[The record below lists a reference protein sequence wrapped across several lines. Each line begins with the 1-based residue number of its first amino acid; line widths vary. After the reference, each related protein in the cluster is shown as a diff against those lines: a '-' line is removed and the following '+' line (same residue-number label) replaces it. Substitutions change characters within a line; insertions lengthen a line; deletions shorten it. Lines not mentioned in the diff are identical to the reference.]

1 MQAAMKLFYLLLLL
15 AFPAVTQA
23 QYDFTGTWTGTL
35 TQNTGGYAPEYEFTL
50 YLQQEGKK
58 ITGRSYVKYGNIFA
72 EMKLEGQLVG
82 DKAIH
87 WEESKIIDHWKHENM
102 EWCYKEATL
111 FIVAQGKED
120 KLEGPWSGNTGDA
133 ECIPGKIM
141 LRRTSPRA

>member
-1 MQAAMKLFYLLLLL
+1 
-15 AFPAVTQA
+15 
-23 QYDFTGTWTGTL
+23 
-35 TQNTGGYAPEYEFTL
+35 
-50 YLQQEGKK
+50 
-58 ITGRSYVKYGNIFA
+58 
-72 EMKLEGQLVG
+72 MKLEGQLVG

-120 KLEGPWSGNTGDA
+120 KLEGPWSGNTGDS